1 VTTSLKLFLFAPA
14 AALAFA
20 PGWCCGQTVP
30 ALEPADLAQRHVI
43 AYVAKLADIHCNESV
58 VQEKLAANGHVEA
71 TERSNYD
78 YLIMVGGT
86 SDDFQ
91 LNESRIA
98 AGSAKHKQL
107 PMLVTAGFSTILLI
121 FHPYYRNSFEFT
133 AGDGLVMDGRA
144 VIPIKFSQ
152 IPGRRSPAALALR
165 GREYPLDLE
174 GTAWIDERSGQI
186 VQIDAALERDMSDVG
201 LRSLSVHSEYKPTRP
216 GKDSAEMM
224 LPSTAVVD
232 VQTPRQH
239 WRNTHT
245 FDGYKSFLIEA
256 EQDPKVKINGKTAE
270 ELQRT
275 EQQKDGPE
283 PKPDPNER
291 R

>member
-1 VTTSLKLFLFAPA
+1 MAVSD
-14 AALAFA
+14 
-20 PGWCCGQTVP
+20 CCGQAVP

-43 AYVAKLADIHCNESV
+43 EYVAKLADIHCNESV
-58 VQEKLAANGHVEA
+58 VQEKFAANGHVEG
-71 TERSNYD
+71 TERSNFD
-78 YLIMVGGT
+78 YLIMIGGT

-121 FHPYYRNSFEFT
+121 FHPYYRSSFEFA

-174 GTAWIDERSGQI
+174 GTAWIDARSGQ
-186 VQIDAALERDMSDVG
+186 VVRIDAALERDMSDVG
-201 LRSLSVHSEYKPTRP
+201 LRSLSVHSEYKPTRL
-216 GKDSAEMM
+216 GESSAEMM
-224 LPSTAVVD
+224 LPSVAMVE

-239 WRNTHT
+239 WRNTH
-245 FDGYKSFLIEA
+245 SFNSYRSFVTEA
-256 EQDPKVKINGKTAE
+256 EQDPNVKINGKTAE
-270 ELQRT
+270 ELQKM
-275 EQQKDGPE
+275 EQEKDGPE
-283 PKPDPNER
+283 PKPEPKEKP
-291 R
+291 